1 MAIGNF
7 TEFGA
12 KCLHPKSPLRKIIG
26 VDGDNP
32 SLRILRKFPVIPVET
47 FHKEALTV
55 RKKEST
61 WEELRKEEEGTERE
75 TQEGEMG
82 PSDKACFKTLA
93 QTSQVSAEG

>member
-32 SLRILRKFPVIPVET
+32 SLRILRKEVPCYPGRN
-47 FHKEALTV
+47 LSQ
-55 RKKEST
+55 RGLDS
-61 WEELRKEEEGTERE
+61 EEEGKYMGRPEKGRGGYRE
-75 TQEGEMG
+75 GDAG
-82 PSDKACFKTLA
+82 RRNG
-93 QTSQVSAEG
+93 V